1 MPIFGKQQQCITKCF
16 SVFCCIVHF
25 SDYKMEYEKLR
36 QEKLAEQAKSAEE
49 RLNEIKSKTK
59 VGTEIPMASFI
70 TEVSSGRDLTD
81 IYLKHPANES
91 SDDEDGTE
99 DVVGNGDVEK
109 EEECFNQFMTEQIR
123 KQKEKIK
130 VSAVTEKP

>member
-1 MPIFGKQQQCITKCF
+1 MFQFVVCF
-16 SVFCCIVHF
+16 LRFIVHF
-25 SDYKMEYEKLR
+25 RDYKAEYEKLR
-36 QEKLAEQAKSAEE
+36 QEKLAEEQKSAAE

-70 TEVSSGRDLTD
+70 TEVSTGRDLTD

-99 DVVGNGDVEK
+99 DVVANGDVEK
-109 EEECFNQFMTEQIR
+109 EEEGFNQFMLEQMK

-130 VSAVTEKP
+130 MSAVAEKP

>member
-1 MPIFGKQQQCITKCF
+1 M
-16 SVFCCIVHF
+16 
-25 SDYKMEYEKLR
+25 
-36 QEKLAEQAKSAEE
+36 AEEQKSAEE

-91 SDDEDGTE
+91 SDDDDGTE
-99 DVVGNGDVEK
+99 DIVGNGDIEK
-109 EEECFNQFMTEQIR
+109 EEEGFNQFMMEQIK

-130 VSAVTEKP
+130 LSAVSEKP